1 MVADP
6 IHAAPR
12 ALMLQSQV
20 THRLRRRAAWW
31 LGWALAVL
39 MGGMALAQTP
49 EEGAGAGRLVLI
61 ADVVGPIGPATAR
74 FVDNA
79 IKTAQEREAE
89 ALVLRMNTPGGLVT
103 SMRDIIASIL
113 GSPVPVIGYV
123 APPGAHAASAGT
135 YILYAT
141 NVAAMAPGTNIGAA
155 TPVQVGGGGFP
166 GLSPQKKE
174 TPADQKEGEEKGKDG
189 ESAKKAP
196 TNAMEAKATND
207 AVALIQSLAELRGR
221 NAEWAEQAVREAATL
236 SATKAAEMH
245 VIDFVAAD
253 LPALLDKADGRKV
266 IAGSA
271 ERTLHTKGATVEQIE
286 RGFVTE
292 LLGVLSNPNVAF
304 ILMLIGIYGLIF
316 ELANPGSI
324 GPGLLGVICLV
335 LAFYALNQLPL
346 DYAGLALVVLGI
358 GFMVAEAVTPSFGA
372 FGVAGLAAFVIGSI
386 MLIDTDEPAF
396 QLSWT
401 VIASTAIVSG
411 ALLVL
416 VLGYVWRSHRRPV
429 EIGPQH
435 LIGSHAEV
443 LDWSGDEGHVWA
455 EGERWSAYGKVS
467 LSQGD
472 TVRIKGLRGLT
483 VEVAPLHRRTA

>member
-1 MVADP
+1 
-6 IHAAPR
+6 
-12 ALMLQSQV
+12 MLQSQV
-20 THRLRRRAAWW
+20 RHRLRRRAAWVLCLA
-31 LGWALAVL
+31 LGAV
-39 MGGMALAQTP
+39 MGGLALAQAP
-49 EEGAGAGRLVLI
+49 QEGGAGRLVLV

-74 FVDNA
+74 FIDNA
-79 IKTAQEREAE
+79 IATAQERQAE

-103 SMRDIIASIL
+103 SMREIIASIL
-113 GSPVPVIGYV
+113 GSSVPVIGYV

-174 TPADQKEGEEKGKDG
+174 PPADQKEGEEKDKDG
-189 ESAKKAP
+189 EAAKKEP
-196 TNAMEAKATND
+196 GSAMEAKATND
-207 AVALIQSLAELRGR
+207 AVAFIQSLAELRGR

-236 SATKAAEMH
+236 SAAKAAEMH
-245 VIDFVAAD
+245 VVDFVAAD
-253 LPALLDKADGRKV
+253 MPALLDMADGRTV

-286 RGFVTE
+286 PGFVTE
-292 LLGVLSNPNVAF
+292 VLGVLSNPNVAF

-346 DYAGLALVVLGI
+346 DYAGLALVVLGV

-401 VIASTAIVSG
+401 VIAGTAIVSG
-411 ALLVL
+411 ALMVF

-435 LIGSHAEV
+435 LVGSHAEV
-443 LDWSGDEGHVWA
+443 LDWSGEQGHVWA
-455 EGERWSAYGKVS
+455 EGERWSAQGKVA
-467 LSQGD
+467 LNQGD
-472 TVRIKGLRGLT
+472 TVRIKALHGLT
-483 VEVAPLHRRTA
+483 LEVAPLHKGTA